1 MKANGTTPGDFSSS
15 GEDIGV
21 VGGIM
26 RVFSVGEKGKK
37 MDGKEKGN
45 ISDAD
50 SAQQGELQRQLS
62 GRHLNFIAI
71 GGTIGTGFFLGT
83 GTALVKAGPAACLI
97 SYIFVGSILWS
108 VMVCLGEMATYIP
121 TAGAFSSYAT
131 RFVDSS
137 LGFAVGWLYWFG
149 CESLPPLWCDTVAW
163 RLTVRKQGPSPTPYP
178 SSPPA
183 LSSNTGNTT

>member
-1 MKANGTTPGDFSSS
+1 MK
-15 GEDIGV
+15 
-21 VGGIM
+21 GIETWPPSPAD
-26 RVFSVGEKGKK
+26 SVGEVGVVAADGMFVEKNKK
-37 MDGKEKGN
+37 NGSVIG
-45 ISDAD
+45 SAD

-83 GTALVKAGPAACLI
+83 GTALIKTGPAGCLI
-97 SYIFVGSILWS
+97 SYIFVGTILWS

-149 CESLPPLWCDTVAW
+149 CEF
-163 RLTVRKQGPSPTPYP
+163 PSF
-178 SSPPA
+178 SGMC
-183 LSSNTGNTT
+183 LM

>member
-1 MKANGTTPGDFSSS
+1 MKANGTTPADFSSS
-15 GEDIGV
+15 GEEVGV
-21 VGGIM
+21 VGATTRI
-26 RVFSVGEKGKK
+26 FSVGEKGKK
-37 MDGKEKGN
+37 MDGKEKG
-45 ISDAD
+45 ITSDAD

-83 GTALVKAGPAACLI
+83 GTALVKAGPASCLI

-149 CESLPPLWCDTVAW
+149 CKSFSSLRCNF
-163 RLTVRKQGPSPTPYP
+163 GP
-178 SSPPA
+178 
-183 LSSNTGNTT
+183 